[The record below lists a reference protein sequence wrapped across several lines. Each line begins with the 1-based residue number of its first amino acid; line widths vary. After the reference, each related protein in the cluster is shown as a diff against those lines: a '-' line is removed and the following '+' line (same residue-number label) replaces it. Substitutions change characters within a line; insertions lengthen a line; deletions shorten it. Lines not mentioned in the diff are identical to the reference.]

1 MKFFVLAIL
10 LSAIAAATAEPLMPT
25 AEGTTWKYILVQEK
39 PDQSLDLSEPNELEK
54 ISVSYRI
61 GGAEKVDNRELQ
73 RLEIYRD
80 DVLDSVDLIAIEEHG
95 IICPARQSPNG
106 NVVKLVP
113 PQTMLATPLA
123 KGKKWAFNG
132 LIGDKKVSQDYQVAD
147 QEEIQVPAGKFNAWR
162 IHCEQT
168 RPAPATIDR
177 WFVPGVGFVKVAT
190 VIKGESG
197 VVAERTWLNLKELP
211 TIAPLKNASPKP
223 NQLSGDVAGEI
234 KGDAKTEFKA
244 TAPTVYARWHGRGL
258 RDHAAVRAV
267 FIAENVPDI
276 PANSQIDEMETT
288 APAPNSGGSFDLERP
303 EEGWTPG
310 NYRVEFYLDDALAD
324 TVKFKIVK

>member
-39 PDQSLDLSEPNELEK
+39 PDQSLDLSEANELEK
-54 ISVSYRI
+54 ISVTYRI

-123 KGKKWAFNG
+123 K
-132 LIGDKKVSQDYQVAD
+132 
-147 QEEIQVPAGKFNAWR
+147 
-162 IHCEQT
+162 
-168 RPAPATIDR
+168 
-177 WFVPGVGFVKVAT
+177 
-190 VIKGESG
+190 
-197 VVAERTWLNLKELP
+197 
-211 TIAPLKNASPKP
+211 
-223 NQLSGDVAGEI
+223 
-234 KGDAKTEFKA
+234 
-244 TAPTVYARWHGRGL
+244 
-258 RDHAAVRAV
+258 
-267 FIAENVPDI
+267 
-276 PANSQIDEMETT
+276 
-288 APAPNSGGSFDLERP
+288 
-303 EEGWTPG
+303 
-310 NYRVEFYLDDALAD
+310 
-324 TVKFKIVK
+324 